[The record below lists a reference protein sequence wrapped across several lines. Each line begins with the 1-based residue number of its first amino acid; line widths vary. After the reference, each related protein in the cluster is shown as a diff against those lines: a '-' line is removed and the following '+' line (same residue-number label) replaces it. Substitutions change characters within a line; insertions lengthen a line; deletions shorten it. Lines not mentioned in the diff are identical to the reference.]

1 MSRLNQISDNIASK
15 ISSKLSPQMS
25 FAGVGNINLPK
36 ASFRDTLKDLG
47 IFKKADTSVQKNFKE
62 AVKANEKR
70 LEALNSSG
78 GINKNINKTQSGSK
92 SFYTVQNAEDG
103 ARLLND
109 GTPWP
114 TEPHKANLGEG
125 VYSWDNLED
134 AENYLKLKKRRT
146 DVELNIYEFK
156 VANKDLAKMKSLDMT
171 KLPDDEV
178 DAFLDIHAKLNGGTP
193 NHGLEYIRRATNI
206 GVENYFHSSVFKYL
220 KFTKK

>member
-78 GINKNINKTQSGSK
+78 GINKGAGNPVSRKQALSEIKKDLGISK
-92 SFYTVQNAEDG
+92 SQQPLEQKMVPLLDENKNRILDANNNFVETRELTYSVQGKFDVQGNPIDKVVIQDHSYGHYYNSGIGNQPSHFNVRPSTNTKNG
-103 ARLLND
+103 A
-109 GTPWP
+109 
-114 TEPHKANLGEG
+114 
-125 VYSWDNLED
+125 V
-134 AENYLKLKKRRT
+134 
-146 DVELNIYEFK
+146 
-156 VANKDLAKMKSLDMT
+156 
-171 KLPDDEV
+171 
-178 DAFLDIHAKLNGGTP
+178 
-193 NHGLEYIRRATNI
+193 
-206 GVENYFHSSVFKYL
+206 
-220 KFTKK
+220 